1 MGLSINHVIWS
12 NGQRVGQ
19 NVTLGHVNGEWVL
32 GKVMGSHLSQN
43 LSSQGPKTPI
53 DKPESG
59 SKVPTPLPSSQKSNQ
74 NSDLFEL
81 INIS

>member
-12 NGQRVGQ
+12 NSQRVGQ

-32 GKVMGSHLSQN
+32 GKVMGHILVNSCQAKGQKPLLTNLNLDPKSQHH
-43 LSSQGPKTPI
+43 SQVPK
-53 DKPESG
+53 
-59 SKVPTPLPSSQKSNQ
+59 SQII
-74 NSDLFEL
+74 SDLFEL

>member
-32 GKVMGSHLSQN
+32 GKVMGHILVNSCQAK
-43 LSSQGPKTPI
+43 GPKPLLTNLNL
-53 DKPESG
+53 DTKSQHQ
-59 SKVPTPLPSSQKSNQ
+59 SQVPKSQIRIQTYLN
-74 NSDLFEL
+74 
-81 INIS
+81 